1 MNKILQNSSA
11 HQKPKEVVTPLNLQQ
26 CKNAFTFQKSR
37 RSLSVNKSLVHN
49 NIENTSPTRVHRY
62 LLRDSCYVDSIT
74 KLKPLELHYNFF
86 PLPPEAANVL
96 SGLPGRRFGWK
107 ACGRSQTS
115 IFKTTQACN
124 APAAAAVDILPGIK
138 VII

>member
-1 MNKILQNSSA
+1 MNKHKTVPLTRTQGKSSLFS
-11 HQKPKEVVTPLNLQQ
+11 TSS
-26 CKNAFTFQKSR
+26 NAKMLLQKSR
-37 RSLSVNKSLVHN
+37 RSPSVNKSLVHN

-74 KLKPLELHYNFF
+74 KLKPLELHCNFF

-107 ACGRSQTS
+107 ARGRSQTS

-124 APAAAAVDILPGIK
+124 APAAAAADILPGIK